1 MTDERVVWRADD
13 PERSAMSVGGRPVHA
28 WWMLLK
34 PSFRRVLMEPRRRA
48 GAGTVAWVWE
58 SPELPA
64 APSVVDLADVRAR
77 LKEALLDLSDD
88 MERRREPV
96 AGLSPAELVEAMR
109 TMVNG
114 LVRAADA
121 ELSAQAVLTP
131 GGWMVRSW
139 GIKSPAVAVR
149 EQDGTQ
155 SREGEQAGMIA
166 AGGAPSG
173 QTSGTRRRLTL
184 IAVVLALVAALT
196 AAGVFWTRRA
206 GGTTQPAEQV
216 PSETVQDVAKFFE
229 RPRAPERREPDE
241 RAVVPDQGMGSV
253 TSVVRVGAG
262 ATGGEREQSTQ
273 MEADPWAGAGIPGA
287 TVGGMAA
294 TQDPRGAAA
303 GPASKVTGEPDTGL
317 FVANPGKGASADSA
331 PVGDSQ
337 PGGGSGQGR
346 KGATAGGDVMS
357 LAFPDSVPPPT
368 EGTGPSRKARDVP
381 PAPASPPG
389 PGLDI
394 EARKQR
400 GVLEPALLEPREP
413 APKDRARRT
422 ASSPDGVA
430 GHQPE
435 PAGAGVP
442 RRLPRPEAQVATED
456 KTSTR
461 NAGEPAEPADT
472 GLVSASL
479 AVEYRSLA
487 WQVGTVEAR
496 TVRDVV
502 LPTWPGEGDSREAV
516 AAARAAAV
524 AAMQARLPEA
534 FRSPQFKAGL
544 ELVLAP
550 AEVASKPVW
559 VDAQSRRPL
568 DGASIVGGGSRVRL
582 VWPELVP
589 SKDFGAVLLSGA
601 GRELARLRVTAAERR
616 IEVVTAAGVLE
627 VAPWFALGKVAGGDT
642 LQWRSLSPAWSSARW
657 ENVRVPGEVGIV
669 CRVAEVTGDGPVEGV
684 LALVDS
690 ASGWALAWPVRSWT
704 RPETRWYRIFS
715 MVDAE

>member
-48 GAGTVAWVWE
+48 GAGTVGWVWA
-58 SPELPA
+58 SPEAPA
-64 APSVVDLADVRAR
+64 APSVVDLTDVRAR
-77 LKEALLDLSDD
+77 LKEALLDLSDE

-139 GIKSPAVAVR
+139 GITSPAAALR
-149 EQDGTQ
+149 EQDGTE
-155 SREGEQAGMIA
+155 SREGEQAGTSA
-166 AGGAPSG
+166 AGDAPSG
-173 QTSGTRRRLTL
+173 QTSGRRRSVTV

-206 GGTTQPAEQV
+206 GGTTMPVEHV
-216 PSETVQDVAKFFE
+216 PTETVQDVAKYFE
-229 RPRAPERREPDE
+229 RTRTPERQERGE
-241 RAVVPDQGMGSV
+241 RAGMPDPRMGSV
-253 TSVVRVGAG
+253 TGVVGVGAG
-262 ATGGEREQSTQ
+262 ATGGEREPSKER
-273 MEADPWAGAGIPGA
+273 EADPWAMAAVPGA
-287 TVGGMAA
+287 TVGGMAV
-294 TQDPRGAAA
+294 TQNPRGAAA
-303 GPASKVTGEPDTGL
+303 GPASKVTGEPDTGS
-317 FVANPGKGASADSA
+317 FVANPGKGAPADST
-331 PVGDSQ
+331 PVGDAQ

-357 LAFPDSVPPPT
+357 LAFPDSVPPPA

-381 PAPASPPG
+381 PARASPPG

-394 EARKQR
+394 EARKQP
-400 GVLEPALLEPREP
+400 GVREP
-413 APKDRARRT
+413 DPPEPGEPTPKERARRT
-422 ASSPDGVA
+422 ASSPDDVA

-442 RRLPRPEAQVATED
+442 RRLPQPEAQVATDD
-456 KTSTR
+456 KTTTR
-461 NAGEPAEPADT
+461 NVGEPAEPAGT

-479 AVEYRSLA
+479 AVDYRSLA

-496 TVRDVV
+496 TVPDIV

-516 AAARAAAV
+516 ATARAAAL
-524 AAMQARLPEA
+524 AAMKARLPEA
-534 FRSPQFKAGL
+534 FRSPQVKAGL

-550 AEVASKPVW
+550 AEVASRPVW
-559 VDAQSRRPL
+559 VDARSRRPL
-568 DGASIVGGGSRVRL
+568 DGASIAGGGSRVRL

-589 SKDFGAVLLSGA
+589 GKDFGAVLLSGA
-601 GRELARLRVTAAERR
+601 GRELARLRVRAAERR

-704 RPETRWYRIFS
+704 RPETR
-715 MVDAE
+715 